1 MGQASKTKN
10 KKKTKT
16 KYFLIYE
23 KNVYFFRQRNCFVD
37 IWRCYVDAM
46 LRFDLKESSPRNY
59 NLTQNYSKL
68 GIMTMWFLYMKDTLP
83 KILFL
88 IFFTIRILCGHTC
101 ALKYWTGI
109 WNKWNPRIVYP
120 PKRSLYPLLVI
131 INLANCTLVQRLI
144 DKN

>member
-1 MGQASKTKN
+1 MIKFCTHIGIARWLLLNITCVWKVFQLSPNENLSVSLVFPWESNARTRPFFLFISRHYDNVILIHERYPPKT
-10 KKKTKT
+10 
-16 KYFLIYE
+16 
-23 KNVYFFRQRNCFVD
+23 
-37 IWRCYVDAM
+37 
-46 LRFDLKESSPRNY
+46 
-59 NLTQNYSKL
+59 
-68 GIMTMWFLYMKDTLP
+68 
-83 KILFL
+83 LFL